1 MAERLW
7 TMKILAGVHA
17 GAEVALSDEEA
28 TLGRDDACDF
38 VLEDAGLADRHLR
51 LYAGTGVRM
60 TVLDGSGPV
69 CVDGRPVEGS
79 VELAPYQV
87 VTVGGLAL
95 ALGPADQAWP
105 PIDLPAS
112 PSPESRSAQEEV
124 AAREEPA
131 DGPIEES
138 PATEGPPATDTGES
152 AGAHE
157 EARRSISRHV
167 RTAGM
172 VVVALLAVAAAVW
185 LLAPRQVQPEH
196 ADPEETA
203 RKIEEIASRYGAVV
217 HMETD
222 TGTDGSITVT
232 GNVDTSQNRLQLL
245 DELAKAN
252 VHATVH
258 IVSTD
263 EIAES
268 VATIL
273 DRTLNADERNLV
285 TVRPVENSPGEL
297 TVVGYVEQESSLSEI
312 KSTIERDV
320 KEYMALHY
328 KVQTRADRLSI
339 LRKRLDDLD
348 LGTRMRIQELPRGV
362 GLFGPVRTAEDL
374 TRIVELADDFNEEF
388 DSRPML
394 KLSGTDS
401 FLGESTIDLDVRAV
415 VLGESNHVILHD
427 GESYRA
433 GSKVADRYVVKTITE
448 RYMILEKTTQLTGDG
463 TTGGPDIVYFIFSG
477 A

>member
-17 GAEVALSDEEA
+17 GAEVTLSDEEA
-28 TLGRDDACDF
+28 ILGRDDACDF
-38 VLEDAGLADRHLR
+38 VLEDAGLAGRHIR
-51 LYAGTGVRM
+51 LCAGTGVRM

-105 PIDLPAS
+105 SIDLPAS
-112 PSPESRSAQEEV
+112 PSPESSSAQEEV
-124 AAREEPA
+124 AASEGLDE
-131 DGPIEES
+131 GGTEES
-138 PATEGPPATDTGES
+138 PATEDPPATDTGES
-152 AGAHE
+152 GGAPE
-157 EARRSISRHV
+157 EARRSTTRHA

-185 LLAPRQVQPEH
+185 LLAPRQVQTEH
-196 ADPEETA
+196 GDPEETA

-217 HMETD
+217 HMESD

-263 EIAES
+263 EIAEA

-285 TVRPVENSPGEL
+285 AVRPVENSPGEL
-297 TVVGYVEQESSLSEI
+297 TVFGYVEQESSLSEI
-312 KSTIERDV
+312 KSIIERDV
-320 KEYMALHY
+320 KKYAALHY
-328 KVQTRADRLSI
+328 EVQTRANRLSI
-339 LRKRLDDLD
+339 LRRRLDDLG
-348 LGTRMRIQELPRGV
+348 LGTRMRIQELPEGV
-362 GLFGPVRTAEDL
+362 GLFGPVRTESEL
-374 TRIVELADDFNEEF
+374 GRIVELVEDFNDEF

-433 GSKVADRYVVKTITE
+433 GSRVADRYVVKTITE
-448 RYMILEKTTQLTGDG
+448 RYMILEKTTQLNDDG